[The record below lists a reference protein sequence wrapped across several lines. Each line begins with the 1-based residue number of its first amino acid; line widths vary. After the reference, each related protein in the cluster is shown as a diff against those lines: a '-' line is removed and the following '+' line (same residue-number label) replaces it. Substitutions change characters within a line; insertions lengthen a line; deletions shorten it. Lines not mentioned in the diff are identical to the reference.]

1 MGDSNFIKNATM
13 MLAGLFVWLAPL
25 YAQNYKQV
33 INNPLYYWGEGY
45 GMTLAEA
52 DKQALASLMSSISI
66 NISQSFDARTTHIEK
81 NGQLEKEELTTEGV
95 IMSYSAATLSNT
107 TMQIVKNQP
116 DAHVVRWILRS
127 EVEKVFASRK
137 DKVIEYINAAIRAE
151 KKGKVDDALRSYY
164 WALALTKTM
173 QYPNKVT
180 YPLRDEYDEVV
191 DTPAVMVWVPEQMEQ
206 IFDAIKV
213 KAVKRVKDDV
223 ELYITYKD
231 IPVNSIDYTFFDGR
245 SWSPIFSAKDGVG
258 TLELAA
264 GNTAE
269 NYNISI
275 EFEYRSQACVDTEL
289 EAVLGAVGSSVMP
302 KQLFRSANMTVKA
315 AQQQEEKAI
324 TQVDHLYTHKKQE
337 TAQSFGTESNNKYQP
352 PQAIED
358 ARIYAE
364 SVVKV
369 IGAVQKKKYE
379 EAEALFTPE
388 GRDIY
393 NRLLNYGS
401 AKLVG
406 TPQMKFY
413 KNGDKV
419 VGRGVQM
426 AFSFK
431 NGVRKQFVEDIV
443 FTFNADGK
451 IESLAFGL
459 GKTAED
465 DILNKG
471 WWAENVRVAIMEF
484 LENYKTAYALK
495 RIDYIEGVFDKDAVI
510 ITGTVVKRPQNVMNE
525 GQNLSLNE
533 NQIIYKTHTKM
544 EYVTNLRRV
553 FAQNEF
559 INIRFANNKVKKMGI
574 GGETYGI
581 QIAQDY
587 YSSRY
592 GDKGYLFLM
601 VDLNNPEQ
609 SIIKVRTWQPEPDM
623 QLGGDGIIGLEDF

>member
-1 MGDSNFIKNATM
+1 

-25 YAQNYKQV
+25 CAQEYKQI
-33 INNPLYYWGEGY
+33 INNPLYYWGEGF
-45 GMTLAEA
+45 GMTLEEA
-52 DKQALASLMSSISI
+52 DQQALSSLMSSISV
-66 NISQSFDARTTHIEK
+66 NISQSFDIHNSRLEK
-81 NGQLEKEELTTEGV
+81 NGQVEKDELTSEGV

-116 DAHVVRWILRS
+116 DAHVVRWILKS
-127 EVEKVFASRK
+127 EVDKVFASRQ
-137 DKVIEYINAAIRAE
+137 DKITEYINAAIRAE

-164 WALALTKTM
+164 WALALTQTM
-173 QYPNKVT
+173 QHPNKVT
-180 YPLRDEYDEVV
+180 YTLKNEYDEVIG
-191 DTPAVMVWVPEQMEQ
+191 TPVVMVWVPEQMEQ
-206 IFDAIKV
+206 IFDGIKI

-223 ELYITYKD
+223 ELNITYKG

-264 GNTAE
+264 GNNAD

-324 TQVDHLYTHKKQE
+324 TQVDHLYSHKEQE
-337 TAQSFGTESNNKYQP
+337 TAQTFGTESNNKYQP
-352 PQAIED
+352 PQPIED

-393 NRLLNYGS
+393 NRLLSYGS

-443 FTFNADGK
+443 FTFNTDGK

-471 WWAENVRVAIMEF
+471 WWNENVRVAIMEF

-525 GQNLSLNE
+525 GQGLSLNE

-601 VDLNNPEQ
+601 VDMNNPEQ
-609 SIIKVRTWQPEPDM
+609 PIIKVRTWQPGPDM

>member
-1 MGDSNFIKNATM
+1 MGNRNLIKNVTM
-13 MLAGLFVWLAPL
+13 MLAGFLVWLAPL
-25 YAQNYKQV
+25 YAQDYKQV

-45 GMTLAEA
+45 GMTLDEA

-81 NGQLEKEELTTEGV
+81 NGKLEKEELTTEGV

-231 IPVNSIDYTFFDGR
+231 LPVNSIDYTFFDGR

-324 TQVDHLYTHKKQE
+324 TQVDHLYAHKEQE

-358 ARIYAE
+358 ARVYAE

-393 NRLLNYGS
+393 NRLLSYGS

-471 WWAENVRVAIMEF
+471 WWAENVRVSIMEF

-525 GQNLSLNE
+525 GKNLSLNE

-609 SIIKVRTWQPEPDM
+609 PIIKVRTWQPEPDM

>member
-1 MGDSNFIKNATM
+1 

-25 YAQNYKQV
+25 CAQNYKQI

-45 GMTLAEA
+45 GMTLDEA
-52 DKQALASLMSSISI
+52 DKQALASLMSSISV
-66 NISQSFDARTTHIEK
+66 NISQSFDIHNSRLEK
-81 NGQLEKEELTTEGV
+81 NGQVEKDELTSEGV

-137 DKVIEYINAAIRAE
+137 DKVTEYINAAIRAE

-173 QYPNKVT
+173 QYPNEVT
-180 YPLRDEYDEVV
+180 YSLCNEYDEVI
-191 DTPAVMVWVPEQMEQ
+191 DTPKVMVWVPEQMEQ
-206 IFDAIKV
+206 IFDGIKI

-223 ELYITYKD
+223 ELNITYKG

-264 GNTAE
+264 GNNAD

-324 TQVDHLYTHKKQE
+324 TQVDHLYTHKEQE
-337 TAQSFGTESNNKYQP
+337 TAQTFGTESNNKYQP
-352 PQAIED
+352 PQPIED

-393 NRLLNYGS
+393 NRLLSYGS

-413 KNGDKV
+413 RNGDKV

-443 FTFNADGK
+443 FTFNTDGK

-471 WWAENVRVAIMEF
+471 WWNENVRVAIMEF

-525 GQNLSLNE
+525 GQGLSLNE

-601 VDLNNPEQ
+601 VDMNNPEQ
-609 SIIKVRTWQPEPDM
+609 PIIKVRTWQPGPDM